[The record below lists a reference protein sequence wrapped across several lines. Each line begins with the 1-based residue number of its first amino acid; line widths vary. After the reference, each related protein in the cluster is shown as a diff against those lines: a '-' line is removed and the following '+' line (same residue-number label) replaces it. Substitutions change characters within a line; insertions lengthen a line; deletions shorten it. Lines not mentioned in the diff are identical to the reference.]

1 MKSMKALRCFICT
14 NDVHLEVQYRISA
27 IQKKDVDLGDI
38 DIFVTKNGQINQRKE
53 SPALTT

>member
-1 MKSMKALRCFICT
+1 MKSMKVLRCFICT

-27 IQKKDVDLGDI
+27 IQKDVDLGDI

-53 SPALTT
+53 YPALTT